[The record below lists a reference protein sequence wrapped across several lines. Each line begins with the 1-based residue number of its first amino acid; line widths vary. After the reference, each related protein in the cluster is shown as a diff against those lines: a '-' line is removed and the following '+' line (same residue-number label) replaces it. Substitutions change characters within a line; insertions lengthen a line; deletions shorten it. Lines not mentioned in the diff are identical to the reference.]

1 MRIDYVLKVMPTIT
15 VDDDG
20 FLPLPKGI
28 LDQLGWV
35 AGDELILSQE
45 SGGDLVVELYDG
57 SQPEQD
63 FNTSVDLD

>member
-1 MRIDYVLKVMPTIT
+1 MPTLV

-20 FLPLPKGI
+20 FLPLPKGV

-35 AGDELILSQE
+35 AGDELILSQ
-45 SGGDLVVELYDG
+45 GFDGDLVVELYDG
-57 SQPEQD
+57 AQPEQD

>member
-1 MRIDYVLKVMPTIT
+1 MPTLV

-35 AGDELILSQE
+35 AGDELILSQ
-45 SGGDLVVELYDG
+45 GFDGDLVVELYDG
-57 SQPEQD
+57 AQPEQD
-63 FNTSVDLD
+63 FNTSVNLD